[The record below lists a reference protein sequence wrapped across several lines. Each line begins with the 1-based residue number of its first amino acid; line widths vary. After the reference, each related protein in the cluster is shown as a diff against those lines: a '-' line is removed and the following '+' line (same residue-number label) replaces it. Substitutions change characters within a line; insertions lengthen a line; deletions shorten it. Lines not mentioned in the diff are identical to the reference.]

1 MGGAPG
7 RVSRRQPAW
16 RPGLS
21 RPRRR
26 DPNYASAVTG
36 AARVVVEVVSAV
48 VVEVVVAAARV
59 HAARTGVVHPACV
72 SGRAHARA
80 ARVVR
85 VLGLVAWTRDVH
97 AAARGRGG
105 RARRRVDARAARVV
119 RVVGLVAGAEMS
131 TWVLSVSVVSVVPVE
146 DAGSV
151 EVPSDGPTAA
161 TTTAAKIPRS
171 ATERVNVIAF
181 RMEGRM
187 RDVPPAAAQAPVRA
201 R

>member
-1 MGGAPG
+1 
-7 RVSRRQPAW
+7 
-16 RPGLS
+16 
-21 RPRRR
+21 
-26 DPNYASAVTG
+26 VTG

-85 VLGLVAWTRDVH
+85 VLGLVAGAGDVD